1 MQVGK
6 SKPLGKRINRFIIS
20 ATDSGDT
27 NPLQFLQNKKH
38 SIACE
43 LIEHHR
49 YFTENKG
56 MRVLLYD
63 QDLQRNKSL
72 HRYLEDADIRVTA
85 AYCLKDF
92 LSKFERPSLKIL
104 IIEHSRIQHYNI
116 NIEELLDQLGLT
128 FTVIDYIETETSFDF
143 TVHYLSSYYYF
154 PFTTEKDKE
163 LIKKVKKRLRKY
175 KKQKEKSASQTEHQ
189 AIKAYSA
196 NTSSVN
202 LVMEHFTEKQK
213 QLITKLLEKKD
224 GINVEEIIE
233 LLNAKTVKN
242 SQNYAQTHIYRLRNK
257 LNRLFGDEYIIS
269 YKDHTYQ
276 LLCIHK

>member
-1 MQVGK
+1 M
-6 SKPLGKRINRFIIS
+6 
-20 ATDSGDT
+20 
-27 NPLQFLQNKKH
+27 
-38 SIACE
+38 
-43 LIEHHR
+43 IEP
-49 YFTENKG
+49 YQYLAENKN

-63 QDLQRNKSL
+63 QDIQRNKSL
-72 HRYLEDADIRVTA
+72 HRYLEDANIQVTA

-92 LSKFERPSLKIL
+92 LSKFEKPSLKIL
-104 IIEHSRIQHYNI
+104 LIEHSRIQHYNI
-116 NIEELLDQLGLT
+116 DIEALLEQLGLT
-128 FTVIDYIETETSFDF
+128 FTVIDYTETETTFDF
-143 TVHYLSSYYYF
+143 SVHYLSSYYYF

-189 AIKAYSA
+189 AINAYSA
-196 NTSSVN
+196 NASSVN
-202 LVMEHFTEKQK
+202 QVMEHFTKKQR
-213 QLITKLLEKKD
+213 QLITRLLEKKD

-257 LNRLFGDEYIIS
+257 LNQLLGDEYIIS

>member
-1 MQVGK
+1 M
-6 SKPLGKRINRFIIS
+6 
-20 ATDSGDT
+20 
-27 NPLQFLQNKKH
+27 
-38 SIACE
+38 
-43 LIEHHR
+43 IEPYR
-49 YFTENKG
+49 YLTENKN

-72 HRYLEDADIRVTA
+72 HRYLEDADIQVTP

-116 NIEELLDQLGLT
+116 DIEELLDQLGLT
-128 FTVIDYIETETSFDF
+128 FTVIDYTETETTFDF
-143 TVHYLSSYYYF
+143 SVHYLLSYYYF
-154 PFTTEKDKE
+154 PFTTEKDKKF
-163 LIKKVKKRLRKY
+163 IKKVKKRLRKY
-175 KKQKEKSASQTEHQ
+175 KKQKEKQTLQ
-189 AIKAYSA
+189 ARPKAFTAYSTNA
-196 NTSSVN
+196 NGVIR
-202 LVMEHFTEKQK
+202 VMEHFTKKQK
-213 QLITKLLEKKD
+213 QLITRLLEKKD
-224 GINVEEIIE
+224 GISVEEIIE

-257 LNRLFGDEYIIS
+257 LNQLLGDEYIIS

>member
-1 MQVGK
+1 
-6 SKPLGKRINRFIIS
+6 
-20 ATDSGDT
+20 
-27 NPLQFLQNKKH
+27 
-38 SIACE
+38 
-43 LIEHHR
+43 
-49 YFTENKG
+49 

-72 HRYLEDADIRVTA
+72 HRYLEDANIQVAA

-116 NIEELLDQLGLT
+116 NIEQLLDQLGLT

-154 PFTTEKDKE
+154 PFTTEKDKK

-175 KKQKEKSASQTEHQ
+175 KKQKEKHALQSKAQ
-189 AIKAYSA
+189 AFNAYSA
-196 NTSSVN
+196 DANSVN
-202 LVMEHFTEKQK
+202 RVMEHFTEKQK
-213 QLITKLLEKKD
+213 QLITRLLEKKD
-224 GINVEEIIE
+224 GISVEEIIE
-233 LLNAKTVKN
+233 LLNAKKFKN
-242 SQNYAQTHIYRLRNK
+242 SQNYVQTHIYRLRNK
-257 LNRLFGDEYIIS
+257 LNRLLGDEYIIS